1 MLAVFAA
8 THPLSMAIDRR
19 LLDILCCPVSR
30 RPLRPLRRD
39 QLAWLNE
46 RIAAGGVLRVDGRE
60 LRTPIRDAL
69 VTDDGQVIY
78 RIEDDIPVLLPEEG
92 IGTTQFDGFPRD

>member
-1 MLAVFAA
+1 
-8 THPLSMAIDRR
+8 MAIDRR

-30 RPLRPLRRD
+30 RPLKPLRRE
-39 QLAWLNE
+39 QLAWVNQ
-46 RIAAGGVLRVDGRE
+46 RIAAGEALTVDGR
-60 LRTPIRDAL
+60 RVDAPMSDGL

-78 RIEDDIPVLLPEEG
+78 RVEDDIPVLLPEEG